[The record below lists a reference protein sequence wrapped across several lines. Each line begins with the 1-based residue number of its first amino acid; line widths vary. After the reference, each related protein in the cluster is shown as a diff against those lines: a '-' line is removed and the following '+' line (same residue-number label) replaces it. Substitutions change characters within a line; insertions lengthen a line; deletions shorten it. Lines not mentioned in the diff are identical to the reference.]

1 MSVFCIAHR
10 HYTVLY
16 VYIPLMQKD
25 TNFSSVAQIKIHNF
39 NADVSVYT
47 RLVGE
52 FPLVLAFI
60 FILALHNT
68 PTIKEKMKYEE
79 LKKK

>member
-16 VYIPLMQKD
+16 VYIPLKQKD

-52 FPLVLAFI
+52 FPLVLALV

-68 PTIKEKMKYEE
+68 PTIKEK
-79 LKKK
+79 KKKR

>member
-1 MSVFCIAHR
+1 MSVFCIAYR

-16 VYIPLMQKD
+16 VYFPLMQKD

-39 NADVSVYT
+39 NADVYM

-52 FPLVLAFI
+52 FSLVLEFI
-60 FILALHNT
+60 FILSFHTYQL
-68 PTIKEKMKYEE
+68 
-79 LKKK
+79 

>member
-16 VYIPLMQKD
+16 VYIPLMPKD
-25 TNFSSVAQIKIHNF
+25 TSFSSVAQIKIHNF
-39 NADVSVYT
+39 NADVYM

-52 FPLVLAFI
+52 FSLVLAFI
-60 FILALHNT
+60 FILAFHTYQLW
-68 PTIKEKMKYEE
+68 
-79 LKKK
+79 KKKSKDKEL